1 MYDAVVCVDHVV
13 CLYVFVHVVDWSGY
27 SANAFLVV
35 AYLESCHM
43 VVARLCYRL

>member
-27 SANAFLVV
+27 SANAFFGSRIVGIMS
-35 AYLESCHM
+35 YGC
-43 VVARLCYRL
+43 C